1 MKIKPFYGFLGLGL
15 AIVALSVLSI
25 LQFGPQ
31 PNNFKADDVLSFRM
45 LKNRLLKS
53 QVGSPFYG
61 NMSFDSLFYFTPT
74 PSEVYLT
81 DFYPSPTANNLDLMP
96 DRPGYDSH
104 QQVGYVILKK
114 ETWTDT
120 LFVLKDLS
128 EKSDTSYF
136 IPFSDLSNGKGSYG
150 GGRYLDV
157 TLKKGQPV
165 KLDFNYSYNPYCA
178 YNADFICARIPAI
191 NQLSRSIEAGEKEYA
206 ELPPHET
213 P

>member
-1 MKIKPFYGFLGLGL
+1 MKIKPFYGFLALGL

-31 PNNFKADDVLSFRM
+31 PDTFKADDVLSFRL

-61 NMSFDSLFYFTPT
+61 NTSFDSLFYFTPNQ
-74 PSEVYLT
+74 SEVFYT
-81 DFYPSPTANNLDLMP
+81 DFFPLREPSNLDLMP

-104 QQVGYVILKK
+104 QLVGYVVLKK

-136 IPFSDLSNGKGSYG
+136 IPFSDQSNGRGSYG
-150 GGRYLDV
+150 GGRYLDI
-157 TLKKGQPV
+157 TIKKGQPV

-178 YNADFICARIPAI
+178 YNADYICARIPAI
-191 NQLSRSIEAGEKEYA
+191 NQLSRSIEAGEKEYP
-206 ELPPHET
+206 ELLPYET